1 MKLNVKKEVP
11 PGSYRA
17 TFEGVEETTHEKY
30 GEGLLWTWEITKGPY
45 RGQKVMRTTKPEA
58 TAKNST
64 GKFLQMLTGLSL
76 EKSANVDVDTF
87 EGVDCHV
94 IVNYGESGTSR
105 VESFAVER
113 DGGAD
118 ASDRDESA
126 VNQLLSDAAQD
137 AQESDTN
144 IPF

>member
-64 GKFLQMLTGLSL
+64 GKFLQMLTGQSL
-76 EKSANVDVDTF
+76 EKSASLDVDDF
-87 EGVDCHV
+87 EGAECHV

-113 DGGAD
+113 DAD
-118 ASDRDESA
+118 ASDSDDDSA

-137 AQESDTN
+137 TEECDTTS
-144 IPF
+144 PS